1 MCAYGIIRESNKT
14 VLGLSFWF
22 LFWNFN
28 THRQTTRIWVEP
40 HERQIPS
47 LGMLFQVTIPL
58 ERLVGYREISG
69 KHLHFCRGP
78 VNSLLSS
85 TSSGVTAQ
93 NILISRVSIQE
104 RYLLS
109 HSGISPL
116 ATIRTF
122 RINKLNPKG
131 LSWRPYF
138 VQFWCGRAICRR
150 QMIKTKQKKQV
161 DEKVNMYQI
170 PQSIVVA
177 SARHCGCQRKTL
189 WLKPNL
195 DFSSVRLWTA
205 ASLAAQKKKTEFF

>member
-1 MCAYGIIRESNKT
+1 M
-14 VLGLSFWF
+14 
-22 LFWNFN
+22 
-28 THRQTTRIWVEP
+28 
-40 HERQIPS
+40 
-47 LGMLFQVTIPL
+47 
-58 ERLVGYREISG
+58 GYQEISG
-69 KHLHFCRGP
+69 KHLRFCGG
-78 VNSLLSS
+78 

-122 RINKLNPKG
+122 RFNKLNPKG
-131 LSWRPYF
+131 LSWRPHF

-150 QMIKTKQKKQV
+150 QMMKRKKQV
-161 DEKVNMYQI
+161 DEKVNMCQI

-177 SARHCGCQRKTL
+177 SARYCGYRRKAL
-189 WLKPNL
+189 WLKPNR

-205 ASLAAQKKKTEFF
+205 ASLAAQKKKQNFFNLFDLLIIFCTLYSSGMFILNKFLLLWRQNLQQKKYLNFSVHNMVHLYF

>member
-1 MCAYGIIRESNKT
+1 MLCQWADFFIRTYAHESMCAYGIIRESNKT
-14 VLGLSFWF
+14 ILGLWFWF

-47 LGMLFQVTIPL
+47 SGILFQVTIPL
-58 ERLVGYREISG
+58 ERLVGYPEISG

-85 TSSGVTAQ
+85 TSSDVTAQ
-93 NILISRVSIQE
+93 NIFISRVSIQE

-109 HSGISPL
+109 HSGPYDHTGDHMTIL

-131 LSWRPYF
+131 LSWRPHF
-138 VQFWCGRAICRR
+138 VQFWCGRAICRW
-150 QMIKTKQKKQV
+150 QMMERKKTSWW
-161 DEKVNMYQI
+161 KVQHVPNTTK
-170 PQSIVVA
+170 
-177 SARHCGCQRKTL
+177 HCGYYR
-189 WLKPNL
+189 
-195 DFSSVRLWTA
+195 
-205 ASLAAQKKKTEFF
+205 